1 MKTTIKILVILLIL
15 SGTCLTQLKAQ
26 TPVTD
31 VGAGIQREA
40 LWVEEEGI
48 LSKINL
54 YNVLIKAL
62 NGDIK
67 GLTGEILGI
76 DEKMLESLEK
86 VSNLIKDYKR
96 VQETR
101 EILGRVIDIY
111 TEKVP
116 LLVQDENFTAQQ
128 AVAIVQ
134 SFDLVLE
141 DSKQMV
147 NTVLNTILED
157 NLFMMDDKQRYDTIN
172 EIYLGVKQHYGTIC
186 YLYNKIMYASYLKS
200 HESGDLESFAM
211 YYSLYK

>member
-1 MKTTIKILVILLIL
+1 MKTTIAIVTIILV
-15 SGTCLTQLKAQ
+15 LTGINSTSLNAQ
-26 TPVTD
+26 TPVSD

-40 LWVEEEGI
+40 LWQTEKGI

-67 GLTGEILGI
+67 GLSGEILGI

-96 VQETR
+96 IQETR
-101 EILGRVIDIY
+101 DMLGKVINVY
-111 TEKVP
+111 TEKLP
-116 LLVQDENFTAQQ
+116 KLVQDENFTPQQ
-128 AVAIVQ
+128 AAAIVK
-134 SFDLVLE
+134 SFDLILD
-141 DSKQMV
+141 DSRQLV
-147 NTVLNTILED
+147 STILNTILQD

-172 EIYLGVKQHYGTIC
+172 EIYLSVKRHYGTIC
-186 YLYNKIMYASYLKS
+186 YLHNKLMYASYMRS
-200 HESGDLESFAM
+200 HETGELESFAM

>member
-1 MKTTIKILVILLIL
+1 MKTTIKILTIILIL
-15 SGTCLTQLKAQ
+15 TGTQFKPSNAQ
-26 TPVTD
+26 TPVMD

-40 LWVEEEGI
+40 LWQTEKGI

-76 DEKMLESLEK
+76 DQKMLESLEK

-101 EILGRVIDIY
+101 EMLGKVVNVY

-116 LLVQDENFTAQQ
+116 LLIQDDNFSAQQ

-134 SFDLVLE
+134 SFDLILE
-141 DSKQMV
+141 DSRQLV
-147 NTVLNTILED
+147 TIILNTILQD

-172 EIYLGVKQHYGTIC
+172 EIYLSVKQHYGTIC
-186 YLYNKIMYASYLKS
+186 YLHNKLMYASYMKS

>member
-1 MKTTIKILVILLIL
+1 MKKSIILFIVILLTIMV
-15 SGTCLTQLKAQ
+15 SRTIAQ

-40 LWVEEEGI
+40 LWTQEEGI

-76 DEKMLESLEK
+76 DEKMLESLQK
-86 VSNLIKDYKR
+86 VSYLIKDYKR
-96 VQETR
+96 IQETKD
-101 EILGRVIDIY
+101 ILQKVIQVY

-116 LLVQDENFTAQQ
+116 LLIQDGNFTTQQ
-128 AVAIVQ
+128 AAAIVQ
-134 SFDLVLE
+134 SFDIILD
-141 DSKQMV
+141 DSKSLV
-147 NTVLNTILED
+147 TSILNIIIKD
-157 NLFMMDDKQRYDTIN
+157 DFFMMDDKQRYDAIN
-172 EIYLGVKQHYGTIC
+172 GIYLSVKQHYGTIC
-186 YLYNKIMYASYLKS
+186 YLHNKIMYASYMKS
-200 HESGDLESFAM
+200 RNDNDLEGFAM

>member
-1 MKTTIKILVILLIL
+1 MKTTIKILAILLIF

-141 DSKQMV
+141 DSKQLV
-147 NTVLNTILED
+147 NTVLNTILQD

>member
-1 MKTTIKILVILLIL
+1 MKTTIKILAIFLIL
-15 SGTCLTQLKAQ
+15 SGTCLTQSKAQ

-67 GLTGEILGI
+67 GLTGDILGI

-101 EILGRVIDIY
+101 EILNKVINIY

-116 LLVQDENFTAQQ
+116 LLVQDGNFTQQQ

-141 DSKQMV
+141 DSKQLV
-147 NTVLNTILED
+147 NTVLNTILQD